1 MAKPVGFV
9 LVSNQVMAG
18 SGDDFE
24 VLGWVAAVWAT
35 SDSGNDHHAL

>member
-9 LVSNQVMAG
+9 LVSKQVMAG

-24 VLGWVAAVWAT
+24 VRGQVAAIWAT
-35 SDSGNDHHAL
+35 SDSGNDHPAH